1 MTKAKTDKSAEGS
14 RSRSQIIVLFIALIV
29 FIMLLFANFAYLN
42 TQANYDKQ
50 YIGHAGELRVLSQRI
65 AKNATEAA
73 AGKAAAFKLLSDA
86 RNDFAQ
92 RWGYLKKG
100 DPATGLPPAPATV
113 RPEMRAVQLDWERLL
128 KNTDAILS
136 SEQTVLSLHQVAA
149 TLAETVPQL
158 QIEYEKVVEILLQR
172 GAPAAQVAMAQR
184 QSLLAERILG
194 AVNTVL
200 AGDENSQQAADA
212 FGRDATRFG
221 QVLNGMLQGN
231 PALKISQVEDRD
243 ARARLS
249 EISELFQFV
258 SGSVDEI
265 LETSPE
271 LFKVRESASNIFSLS
286 QTLLDEASH
295 LATRFENLAGGR
307 NTDTIGGYVLGL
319 LALASI
325 ILIGLV
331 MVRETNRQL
340 RETAEKNERN
350 QNAIMRLLDEIEDLA
365 DGDLTVT
372 ASVTEDFTGT
382 IADSINYSVDQ
393 LRDLVATINLTAGQ
407 VAAAVQET
415 QATAMHLAQASEHQA
430 QQISEAST
438 AISDMA
444 ESIDQVSANAAES
457 SAVAERSV
465 EIANKGNE
473 VVHNTIHGMDNIREQ
488 IQDTAKRIK
497 RLGESSQEIGDIVS
511 LIDDIADQTN
521 ILALNAAI
529 QASMAGDAGRGFAVV
544 ADEVQRLAERS
555 SAATR
560 QIETLVRA
568 IQTDTNEA
576 VISMEQTT
584 TEVVRGARLAQDAG
598 VALEEIEGVS
608 KTLAALIQSISNA
621 AQQQT
626 SSAGQISLTMNVIQ
640 QITSQTSSGSTA
652 TAESIGNLAKMASQ
666 LRRSVSGFTLP
677 AASATGL
684 KSVSGVVMGDR
695 HDYVALE
702 WVKGEIAETLKQA
715 HQAIEA
721 VLDDP
726 QASPGLDECLDYIHQ
741 VHGSLQMVE
750 FYGAAL
756 LAEEMEHLVEA
767 LQHERVSHRDEALH
781 LLLQAL
787 GQLPIYLDRVQG
799 ARRDLPLVVLP
810 LINDLRSA
818 RGESLLSETS
828 LFSPQLPELPPLSA
842 RSTGAAGAGRTAER
856 AAQIAPDAANGLGR
870 FAARAG

>member
-1 MTKAKTDKSAEGS
+1 MTTATTPKPQAGS

-42 TQANYDKQ
+42 TQSTYDKQ

-73 AGKAAAFKLLSDA
+73 AGKAAAFKLLAEA
-86 RNDFAQ
+86 RNDFAR

-100 DPATGLPPAPATV
+100 DPDTGLPAAPSAV
-113 RPEMRAVQLDWERLL
+113 RAEMRAVQTDWEALL
-128 KNTDAILS
+128 KNTDAILA

-158 QIEYEKVVEILLQR
+158 QMESEKVVDILLQR
-172 GAPAAQVAMAQR
+172 GAPASQVALAQR

-200 AGDENSQQAADA
+200 AGDETAVQAADA
-212 FGRDATRFG
+212 FGRDANRFG
-221 QVLNGMLQGN
+221 QVLTGMLQGN
-231 PALKISQVEDRD
+231 PGLRITQVEDQD
-243 ARARLS
+243 ARARLA
-249 EISELFQFV
+249 EIAELFEFV

-265 LETSPE
+265 LETSPQ
-271 LFKVRESASNIFSLS
+271 LFQVRASANNIFNLS

-295 LATRFENLAGGR
+295 LATGFENLAGGR
-307 NTDTIGGYVLGL
+307 SFDTIGGYVLGL

-331 MVRETNRQL
+331 MVRATNQQL

-407 VAAAVQET
+407 VAGAVQDT

-430 QQISEAST
+430 QQIAEAST
-438 AISDMA
+438 AIEQMA
-444 ESIDQVSANAAES
+444 QSIDQVSANAAES

-568 IQTDTNEA
+568 IQADTNEA

-584 TEVVRGARLAQDAG
+584 TVVGRGARLAVVAG
-598 VALEEIEGVS
+598 VALEEIAGVS

-640 QITSQTSSGSTA
+640 QITTQTSSGSTA

-677 AASATGL
+677 AP
-684 KSVSGVVMGDR
+684 
-695 HDYVALE
+695 
-702 WVKGEIAETLKQA
+702 KQ
-715 HQAIEA
+715 
-721 VLDDP
+721 VDD
-726 QASPGLDECLDYIHQ
+726 
-741 VHGSLQMVE
+741 
-750 FYGAAL
+750 
-756 LAEEMEHLVEA
+756 
-767 LQHERVSHRDEALH
+767 
-781 LLLQAL
+781 
-787 GQLPIYLDRVQG
+787 
-799 ARRDLPLVVLP
+799 
-810 LINDLRSA
+810 
-818 RGESLLSETS
+818 
-828 LFSPQLPELPPLSA
+828 
-842 RSTGAAGAGRTAER
+842 
-856 AAQIAPDAANGLGR
+856 
-870 FAARAG
+870 

>member
-1 MTKAKTDKSAEGS
+1 MSKAQTGKPLEAS
-14 RSRSQIIVLFIALIV
+14 RSRSQIIVLFVALIV

-42 TQANYDKQ
+42 TQSTYDKQ

-92 RWGYLKKG
+92 RWGYLKQG
-100 DPATGLPPAPATV
+100 DPVTGLPPAPSTL
-113 RPEMRAVQLDWERLL
+113 RPQMRAVQLDWERLL

-158 QIEYEKVVEILLQR
+158 QVEYEKVVEILLQR

-200 AGDENSQQAADA
+200 AGDENASQAADT
-212 FGRDATRFG
+212 FGRDAARFG
-221 QVLNGMLQGN
+221 QVLNGMLQGD
-231 PALKISQVEDRD
+231 PALKISQVQDRD

-249 EISELFQFV
+249 EISELFEFV

-271 LFKVRESASNIFSLS
+271 LFKVRESAGNIFNLS

-295 LATRFENLAGGR
+295 LTTALENLASGR
-307 NTDTIGGYVLGL
+307 SVHAIGGYVLGL
-319 LALASI
+319 LALTSI

-340 RETAEKNERN
+340 HETAEKNERN
-350 QNAIMRLLDEIEDLA
+350 QNAIMRLLDEIADLA

-438 AISDMA
+438 SINEMA
-444 ESIDQVSANAAES
+444 QSIDQVSANAAES

-568 IQTDTNEA
+568 IQADTNEA

-584 TEVVRGARLAQDAG
+584 SEVVRGARLAQDAG

-626 SSAGQISLTMNVIQ
+626 TSAGQISLTMNVIQ
-640 QITSQTSSGSTA
+640 QITTQTSSGSTA

-677 AASATGL
+677 AAKDED
-684 KSVSGVVMGDR
+684 KS
-695 HDYVALE
+695 
-702 WVKGEIAETLKQA
+702 
-715 HQAIEA
+715 
-721 VLDDP
+721 
-726 QASPGLDECLDYIHQ
+726 
-741 VHGSLQMVE
+741 
-750 FYGAAL
+750 
-756 LAEEMEHLVEA
+756 
-767 LQHERVSHRDEALH
+767 
-781 LLLQAL
+781 
-787 GQLPIYLDRVQG
+787 
-799 ARRDLPLVVLP
+799 
-810 LINDLRSA
+810 
-818 RGESLLSETS
+818 
-828 LFSPQLPELPPLSA
+828 
-842 RSTGAAGAGRTAER
+842 
-856 AAQIAPDAANGLGR
+856 
-870 FAARAG
+870 

>member
-1 MTKAKTDKSAEGS
+1 
-14 RSRSQIIVLFIALIV
+14 
-29 FIMLLFANFAYLN
+29 
-42 TQANYDKQ
+42 
-50 YIGHAGELRVLSQRI
+50 
-65 AKNATEAA
+65 
-73 AGKAAAFKLLSDA
+73 
-86 RNDFAQ
+86 
-92 RWGYLKKG
+92 
-100 DPATGLPPAPATV
+100 
-113 RPEMRAVQLDWERLL
+113 MRAVQLDWERLL

-158 QIEYEKVVEILLQR
+158 QVEYEKVVEILLQR

-200 AGDENSQQAADA
+200 SGDENSQQAADA
-212 FGRDATRFG
+212 FGRDAARFG

-231 PALKISQVEDRD
+231 VALRISQVEDRD

-249 EISELFQFV
+249 EISELFEFV

-271 LFKVRESASNIFSLS
+271 LFKVRESATNIFTLS

-295 LATRFENLAGGR
+295 LATGFENLAGGR

-319 LALASI
+319 LALMSI
-325 ILIGLV
+325 ILIGMV

-350 QNAIMRLLDEIEDLA
+350 QSAIMRLLDEIEDLA

-438 AISDMA
+438 AINDMA
-444 ESIDQVSANAAES
+444 QSIDQVSANAAES

-677 AASATGL
+677 AAKA
-684 KSVSGVVMGDR
+684 
-695 HDYVALE
+695 
-702 WVKGEIAETLKQA
+702 QA
-715 HQAIEA
+715 ADKA
-721 VLDDP
+721 
-726 QASPGLDECLDYIHQ
+726 
-741 VHGSLQMVE
+741 
-750 FYGAAL
+750 
-756 LAEEMEHLVEA
+756 
-767 LQHERVSHRDEALH
+767 
-781 LLLQAL
+781 
-787 GQLPIYLDRVQG
+787 
-799 ARRDLPLVVLP
+799 
-810 LINDLRSA
+810 
-818 RGESLLSETS
+818 
-828 LFSPQLPELPPLSA
+828 
-842 RSTGAAGAGRTAER
+842 
-856 AAQIAPDAANGLGR
+856 
-870 FAARAG
+870 